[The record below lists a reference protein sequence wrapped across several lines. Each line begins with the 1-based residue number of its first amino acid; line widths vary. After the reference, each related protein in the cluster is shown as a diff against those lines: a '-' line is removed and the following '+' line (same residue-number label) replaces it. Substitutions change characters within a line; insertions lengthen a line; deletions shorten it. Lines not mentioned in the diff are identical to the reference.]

1 MNNHINQIVLGGG
14 CFWCL
19 DPVFSKLQGVE
30 NVVVGYAGGSTSQP
44 SYEQVCTG
52 KTGHAEVIQVSY
64 DDEKV
69 SLDTLLDVFFQTHDP
84 TTLNRQGADVGRQY
98 RSIVL
103 VNNENEINLVLEK
116 IKQLDQSSVW
126 KNPVVTQV
134 ELLNEFYPAEEYH
147 QDYYEKNP
155 WAGYCQVVIKPK
167 MEKFTEKYKNQLKS

>member
-1 MNNHINQIVLGGG
+1 ML
-14 CFWCL
+14 
-19 DPVFSKLQGVE
+19 
-30 NVVVGYAGGSTSQP
+30 Y
-44 SYEQVCTG
+44 
-52 KTGHAEVIQVSY
+52 EVI
-64 DDEKV
+64 
-69 SLDTLLDVFFQTHDP
+69 TFFQTHDP

-134 ELLNEFYPAEEYH
+134 ALLNEFYPAEEYH

-155 WAGYCQVVIKPK
+155 WAGYCQVV
-167 MEKFTEKYKNQLKS
+167 